1 MVGSGKELDGI
12 SAGGCEMLGSCSLAV
27 DTECDTDGESDVD
40 GWWLSLL
47 ADSGA
52 AVDVVSSTDGDDD
65 IFDLRPCNFALPDD
79 NGFWCLCQ
87 TKSYYSISFIT
98 WKLALNA

>member
-40 GWWLSLL
+40 G
-47 ADSGA
+47 
-52 AVDVVSSTDGDDD
+52 
-65 IFDLRPCNFALPDD
+65 
-79 NGFWCLCQ
+79 
-87 TKSYYSISFIT
+87 
-98 WKLALNA
+98 